1 MVAGLLNPRRC
12 YGSKFAFLIGVAYP
26 FGPVDII
33 PNGLPVIGHL
43 DQVAFVLGGPALAY
57 LLLTPPYRRRVA
69 AARPAI
75 ASAQGL
81 SARARA
87 WLLDGFAAAFAL
99 PLLRLA
105 TGAWPHKREVA
116 SFRHAFRRFTPLP
129 PLMRA
134 LATIPAGR
142 EQLTR
147 AMLASWLLA
156 DEAYR
161 GRLAREL
168 AGDDQRP
175 GSPLRVWSGPRV
187 TFLHIEKTA
196 GMAMMAALTAQFHP
210 LQIDADVRRAHPPH
224 LFCHLPP
231 FLLPQVRRRALVWGH
246 YDAPS
251 IDRLGDGRFT
261 FTMLREPRARIRSLY
276 GYWRAKAA
284 LDLGWNGMNQPVL
297 LAQRL
302 DFDVFLQ
309 LQDPMVVNY
318 IDNVY
323 VRRLTGQYATEECDP
338 LADDPERWLQAA
350 LGVLARL
357 DFVGLTED
365 TDGALARL
373 GALLDFEPPVHVC
386 PVNVTHS
393 TIVLGATAEAALDR
407 LTALDRVVYAAAVD
421 LYQSR
426 NAEMTAELT
435 PRKSPG
441 WPI

>member
-116 SFRHAFRRFTPLP
+116 SFRYAFRRFTPLP

-231 FLLPQVRRRALVWGH
+231 FLLPQVRPCVGPLRCT
-246 YDAPS
+246 
-251 IDRLGDGRFT
+251 IDRPAGGRAIYLHHASRT
-261 FTMLREPRARIRSLY
+261 AGTDQIAVRI
-276 GYWRAKAA
+276 
-284 LDLGWNGMNQPVL
+284 
-297 LAQRL
+297 
-302 DFDVFLQ
+302 
-309 LQDPMVVNY
+309 
-318 IDNVY
+318 
-323 VRRLTGQYATEECDP
+323 
-338 LADDPERWLQAA
+338 
-350 LGVLARL
+350 LARKGGAG
-357 DFVGLTED
+357 FGLERNESA
-365 TDGALARL
+365 GAA
-373 GALLDFEPPVHVC
+373 
-386 PVNVTHS
+386 
-393 TIVLGATAEAALDR
+393 GATSGFR
-407 LTALDRVVYAAAVD
+407 CFPAVARSD
-421 LYQSR
+421 GGQLHR
-426 NAEMTAELT
+426 
-435 PRKSPG
+435 
-441 WPI
+441 